1 MQKSMIYTPPPGYYD
16 LPYTY
21 AFDASTLANG
31 SNYPNQQVYIQGG
44 YGDFAVRRTVGLNRI
59 LATDG
64 TGKFQLMRASAGVYQ
79 SSSQIQA
86 PNSPELAIVPEEWYP
101 ETGQIGFDLFG
112 INLPANAGT
121 AQVAFQ
127 GVRRLKGNN
136 PLIGYKASPKS
147 FTLIAEGTLTQVASQ
162 NARVVTYTPV
172 SNYDFLIYQ
181 IMLFQ
186 QSNASVDLANPDGG
200 GEIDSTAVTP
210 GPAGNAITIQIGPA
224 PGNNLPFSISVVGT
238 AINIMLATD
247 AFGVPTV
254 AMTCDFVVAQM
265 NADPAVAALVTSVVG
280 FPGFAPTVGP
290 FHLTGGL
297 LAPITT
303 TSVCSL
309 SIFDQ
314 NQTAISNIPILD
326 IFYNGAPGTPYENGA
341 VVPPLMFRR
350 NTILEIDFFSQITD
364 STLLPT
370 TVVVY
375 LIGRKLYPCQ

>member
-21 AFDASTLANG
+21 AYDASTLVNG

-121 AQVAFQ
+121 AQLAFQ

-136 PLIGYKASPKS
+136 PLIGYKAAPKS

-162 NARVVTYTPV
+162 NARVVTYTPI

-186 QSNASVDLANPDGG
+186 QTTASQTLAVEFSGT
-200 GEIDSTAVTP
+200 IVVTAVNP
-210 GPAGNAITIQIGPA
+210 GVAGNAISIQIGAA
-224 PGNNLPFSISVVGT
+224 PGNNLPFSISVVGNV
-238 AINIMLATD
+238 INVLTATD
-247 AFGVPTV
+247 GAGSQTAAMTV
-254 AMTCDFVVAQM
+254 AFVVAQM
-265 NADPAVAALVTSVVG
+265 NANAAVSSLITSVVTVAG
-280 FPGFAPTVGP
+280 SAPTVGP
-290 FHLTGGL
+290 VNLTGGS

-303 TSVCSL
+303 TPVCTLSV
-309 SIFDQ
+309 FDQ

-364 STLLPT
+364 PTLLPT